1 MTDIPVALSTEQ
13 VRTVCRALGLPP
25 SLVRSVHLD
34 VDDGVRALLYVRDR
48 EGRRITHGDDVLTTT
63 VHIPFEEAS
72 TRGTA

>member
-1 MTDIPVALSTEQ
+1 MPCPRSA
-13 VRTVCRALGLPP
+13 P

-34 VDDGVRALLYVRDR
+34 ADEGVHALLYVRDR

-72 TRGTA
+72 SRGTA